1 MHYILDKA
9 NQNRKVMFYG
19 TTDLAELFA
28 GVFEIIYQVRNNLIH
43 GHMNPGDNEYEV
55 VKHCYF
61 VLYDLMS
68 F

>member
-1 MHYILDKA
+1 
-9 NQNRKVMFYG
+9 MFYG